1 MHSEPAIE
9 SRAAGRGRRRKR
21 GNGSNGSI
29 GSKGSEDGPVFVDNS
44 GRRAKLLRRIG
55 LLLGVVCIGY
65 AVVLGMAFMGWGP
78 SLSPSSLLPFGGG
91 GPGNQNSRPGGG
103 VQPQGGTGSP
113 PAQPTGVPPTG
124 VATGA
129 PPAGAAPTAAPSASA
144 DPASVSAPSA
154 SASAAADA
162 N

>member
-1 MHSEPAIE
+1 M
-9 SRAAGRGRRRKR
+9 
-21 GNGSNGSI
+21 
-29 GSKGSEDGPVFVDNS
+29 FVDNS

-55 LLLGVVCIGY
+55 LLLGVVCVGY

-129 PPAGAAPTAAPSASA
+129 PPPEPRPPPPRRRPR
-144 DPASVSAPSA
+144 PASVSAPSA
-154 SASAAADA
+154 SASAAVAA